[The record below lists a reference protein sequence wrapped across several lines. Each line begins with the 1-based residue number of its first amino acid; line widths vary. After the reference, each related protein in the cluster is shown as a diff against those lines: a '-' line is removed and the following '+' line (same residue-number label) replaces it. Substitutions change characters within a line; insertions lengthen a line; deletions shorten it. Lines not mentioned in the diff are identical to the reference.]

1 LEKEV
6 YPVTGTIYKLSPE
19 ELTKLTELANQGVVG
34 AKPKNIL
41 DRLWNFA
48 GRKTNDTAEKENLIK
63 FLEETRNSRN
73 KRNNDLVESNPDW
86 ISPSSSSEY
95 KNGSTITV
103 LEGRG
108 GSKNGSSPEKIAH
121 IVETGEVPPQHKEI
135 ILDSLKKEGINNI
148 SKSDIWGV
156 NKHNRNVANHV
167 VDSLREDRDFNSL
180 LSDLKIT
187 NAKEKEAF
195 KNAVRNTRIGVVGA
209 GTALAGGIGLG
220 IHKLIKN
227 KKENKEKD

>member
-1 LEKEV
+1 
-6 YPVTGTIYKLSPE
+6 
-19 ELTKLTELANQGVVG
+19 
-34 AKPKNIL
+34 
-41 DRLWNFA
+41 
-48 GRKTNDTAEKENLIK
+48 
-63 FLEETRNSRN
+63 
-73 KRNNDLVESNPDW
+73 
-86 ISPSSSSEY
+86 
-95 KNGSTITV
+95 V